1 MPSVTERTLKDG
13 SRVYEI
19 RVARG
24 RDPVTGKQLTPYTT
38 RYKPPEGWS
47 AKKAMKQA
55 QVEAAAFEAR
65 CKAGEVMTK
74 AERKTYE
81 QEQIRIAEQA
91 KREEASKLTF
101 SSYVELF
108 LKESTIS
115 RSDGTLLNYR
125 NVFRRATSFF
135 GEYKMEEITPVIV
148 RAYITELQ
156 ANGVS
161 ERNGA
166 PLSYNT
172 VAKHYNVLHTFFE
185 AAVTDEI
192 IEFSPM
198 LRMKKPKPK
207 KDDIKMESKA
217 LTLDQ
222 SKRLIECL
230 KNEPLMWRALVMLL
244 LDSGCRRGEAVALRW
259 DDVDL
264 KTGYTQVKGN
274 AQYTVEKG
282 KYITTPKSGKGRM
295 VILNQPVIAIL
306 KEWKREQTKWLLS
319 MGLPHTGFIFTQ
331 DDGEMLNPNAPT
343 KYLSKFGKKYN
354 FPGLHPHTLR
364 HTMATV
370 SIANG
375 ADVVSISKK
384 LGHAAPSITL
394 NIYSHANQE
403 AQLRANK
410 SLEMALYKNA

>member
-65 CKAGEVMTK
+65 CRAGEVMTK

-101 SSYVELF
+101 SGYVELF
-108 LKESTIS
+108 MKESTIS
-115 RSDGTLLNYR
+115 RSDGTLTNYR
-125 NVFRRATSFF
+125 NVFRRAIPFL
-135 GEYKMEEITPVIV
+135 GDYKMEEITPVIM
-148 RAYITELQ
+148 RSYITELQ
-156 ANGVS
+156 SNGVS
-161 ERNGA
+161 ERNGE

-172 VAKHYNVLHTFFE
+172 IAKHYNVLHTFFE

-198 LRMKKPKPK
+198 QRMKKPKPK
-207 KDDIKMESKA
+207 KDEIKMESKA
-217 LTLDQ
+217 LTVDQ

-230 KNEPLMWRALVMLL
+230 KNEPVMWRALVMLL

-264 KTGYTQVKGN
+264 KSGYTQVKGN

-295 VILNQPVIAIL
+295 VILNQPVLAIL
-306 KEWKREQTKWLLS
+306 KEWKREQAKWLLS

-375 ADVVSISKK
+375 ADIVSISKK

>member
-65 CKAGEVMTK
+65 CRAGEVMTK

-101 SSYVELF
+101 SAYVELF
-108 LKESTIS
+108 MKESTIS
-115 RSDGTLLNYR
+115 RSDGTLTNYR
-125 NVFRRATSFF
+125 NVFRRATPFL
-135 GEYKMEEITPVIV
+135 GDYKMEEITPVIM
-148 RAYITELQ
+148 RSYITELQ
-156 ANGVS
+156 TNGVS
-161 ERNGA
+161 ERNGE

-172 VAKHYNVLHTFFE
+172 IAKHYNVLHTFFE

-198 LRMKKPKPK
+198 QRMKKPKPK
-207 KDDIKMESKA
+207 KDEIKMESKA
-217 LTLDQ
+217 LTVDQ

-230 KNEPLMWRALVMLL
+230 KNEPVMWRALVMLL

-264 KTGYTQVKGN
+264 KSGYTQVKGN

-295 VILNQPVIAIL
+295 VILNQPVLAIL
-306 KEWKREQTKWLLS
+306 KEWKREQAKWLLS

-375 ADVVSISKK
+375 ADIVSISKK

>member
-74 AERKTYE
+74 AERKIYE

-101 SSYVELF
+101 SGYVELF

-148 RAYITELQ
+148 RSYITELQ

-198 LRMKKPKPK
+198 QRMKKPKPK

-222 SKRLIECL
+222 SKRLLECL
-230 KNEPLMWRALVMLL
+230 KNEPLMWRVLVMLL

-319 MGLPHTGFIFTQ
+319 MGLPHTGFIFIQ

>member
-38 RYKPPEGWS
+38 RYKPPDGWS

-65 CKAGEVMTK
+65 CRAGEIMTK

-81 QEQIRIAEQA
+81 QEQIRIAERA

-101 SSYVELF
+101 SGYVELF
-108 LKESTIS
+108 LKESTIT

-125 NVFRRATSFF
+125 NVFRRATPFF
-135 GEYKMEEITPVIV
+135 GDFKMEDITPVII
-148 RAYITELQ
+148 RSYITELQ

-185 AAVTDEI
+185 AAVTDEV

-198 LRMKKPKPK
+198 QRMKKPKPK

-217 LTLDQ
+217 LTVDQ

-295 VILNQPVIAIL
+295 VIINQPVLAIL
-306 KEWKREQTKWLLS
+306 KEWKREQAKLLLS
-319 MGLPHTGFIFTQ
+319 MGLPHTGFIFIQ

-343 KYLSKFGKKYN
+343 KYLSKFGKKYD

-375 ADVVSISKK
+375 ADIVSISKK

-410 SLEMALYKNA
+410 SLETALYKNA